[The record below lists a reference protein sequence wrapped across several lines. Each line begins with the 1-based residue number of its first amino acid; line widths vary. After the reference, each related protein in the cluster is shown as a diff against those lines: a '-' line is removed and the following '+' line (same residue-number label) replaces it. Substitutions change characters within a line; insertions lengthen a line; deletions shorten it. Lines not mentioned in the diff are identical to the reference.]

1 VLLSTAGLLEAL
13 FERNGDGWGAMYHTT
28 KGVKA
33 IKKLPL
39 TVEDTRKYI
48 IKLPDDSRPVA
59 LHWRMKTSGKID
71 TENAH
76 PHAVK
81 GGWLIH
87 NGVLDIDMDS
97 APHMCDTYHFA
108 RQYLDGAV
116 SSVIAS
122 PKLQSLVGDFI
133 GNNRFVLMADDGRM
147 CIINKDQ
154 GYEAQGLWFA
164 NDYSMPRKLVDPSYA
179 PKFFGNH
186 GRGGCT
192 GSSPGF
198 KPGAYDWAAPPLL
211 SRDYEWADDYKEE
224 SDAPSEY
231 EGAVFDAVMDLDV
244 DALEDMLYSD
254 PSSVIRYIT
263 GSFGISEYSPSG
275 DMSAQDN
282 WVRGLWCAQDVDAL
296 LRYLDLD
303 TTGARYT
310 EVATTLLYHCQL
322 DETMACA

>member
-1 VLLSTAGLLEAL
+1 
-13 FERNGDGWGAMYHTT
+13 
-28 KGVKA
+28 
-33 IKKLPL
+33 
-39 TVEDTRKYI
+39 
-48 IKLPDDSRPVA
+48 
-59 LHWRMKTSGKID
+59 
-71 TENAH
+71 
-76 PHAVK
+76 
-81 GGWLIH
+81 
-87 NGVLDIDMDS
+87 
-97 APHMCDTYHFA
+97 
-108 RQYLDGAV
+108 
-116 SSVIAS
+116 
-122 PKLQSLVGDFI
+122 
-133 GNNRFVLMADDGRM
+133 
-147 CIINKDQ
+147 
-154 GYEAQGLWFA
+154 
-164 NDYSMPRKLVDPSYA
+164 VDPSYA

-186 GRGGCT
+186 GRGGYT
-192 GSSPGF
+192 GSSLGF
-198 KPGAYDWAAPPLL
+198 KPGAYDWTSPSLL

-231 EGAVFDAVMDLDV
+231 EGAVFDAAMYLDV